1 MQVYKAPLR
10 DYRFIINDFL
20 NYNSDNPIFKNS
32 KLIEE
37 DLDMILEEASKLCE
51 NTLLPLNQSGDEE
64 GCSIENGKVKTPK
77 GFKEAYKN
85 FVDNGWQ
92 GMTVNKKYGG
102 QELPYFVNMFLD
114 EMISSSN
121 MSFGLY
127 AGLTSNAIDAIE
139 KNASDKLK
147 NLYLP
152 KLSTGQWSGTMNL
165 TEPHCGTDLGL
176 SKTTAKPQD
185 DDSYKITGTK
195 IFITCGEHDLSE
207 NIVHLVLAKTP
218 DAPKGIKGISLFL
231 VPKFIPNDDGSIGEH
246 NKLEC
251 GSIEKKMGINASPT
265 CVMHYNEAKGWLV
278 GDLHKGMK
286 AMFIMMNGARLMVGV
301 QGLGI
306 AEIAYQS
313 ALYYA
318 NERLQGR
325 SLNGPKFPDKNAD
338 PIIVHPE
345 IRKNLLKIKTLTE
358 GLRGLMVWTG
368 MQVDIAGSEENKFKK
383 QRADDWVALM
393 TPILKSFST
402 DVGLEAANL
411 AVQIYGGH
419 GYIKDHG
426 VEQLLRDVR
435 ITPIY
440 EGTNGIQALDLVG
453 RKMSMHSGRLLKSFF
468 HEVKEYLE
476 KNSFNYN
483 LNEFVPHLLKSFSR
497 LQQVTTFLA
506 SKGLS
511 NPDEASGASV
521 DYLKMFS
528 LVAVAYIWTRYAD
541 ISINKLNDDPDNFY
555 KAKVASGKYYM
566 TKVLPETGSLMSSIM
581 SGAKFYNDYDD
592 DYFDSAFKI

>member
-1 MQVYKAPLR
+1 MQVYKAPLN
-10 DYRFIINDFL
+10 DYAFLIKDFL
-20 NYNSDNPIFKNS
+20 NLSSADLILKHSDLNT
-32 KLIEE
+32 E
-37 DLDMILEEASKLCE
+37 DLEIILKEAAKLCE
-51 NTLLPLNQSGDEE
+51 NTLLPLNQLGDEE
-64 GCSIENGKVKTPK
+64 GCVLKDGKVVTPK
-77 GFKEAYKN
+77 GFKEAYKG
-85 FVDNGWQ
+85 FVENGWQ
-92 GMTVNKKYGG
+92 GITVNKKYGG
-102 QELPYFVNMFLD
+102 QELPYFINVFLD

-127 AGLTSNAIDAIE
+127 PGLTSNAIAAIE
-139 KNASDKLK
+139 KNASEEIK

-152 KLSTGQWSGTMNL
+152 KLTTGEWSGTMNL
-165 TEPHCGTDLGL
+165 TEPQCGTDLGL
-176 SKTTAKPQD
+176 SKTTAYQQED
-185 DDSYKITGTK
+185 GSFNITGTK
-195 IFITCGEHDLSE
+195 IFITCGEHDMSD
-207 NIVHLVLAKTP
+207 NIIHLVLAKTP
-218 DAPKGIKGISLFL
+218 NAPEGIKGISLFI
-231 VPKFIPNDDGSIGEH
+231 VPKFIPKSDGSIGKR
-246 NKLEC
+246 NNLEC

-286 AMFIMMNGARLMVGV
+286 SMFVMMNGARLMVGV

-325 SLNGPKFPDKNAD
+325 SLNGSKYPDKTAD

-368 MQVDIAGSEENKFKK
+368 LQVDIAKVEKDKFKK
-383 QRADDWVALM
+383 QKAEDWVALL

-402 DVGLEAANL
+402 DLGLESANIAL
-411 AVQIYGGH
+411 QIYGGH

-426 VEQLLRDVR
+426 IEQLVRDSR
-435 ITPIY
+435 IAPIY

-453 RKMSMHSGRLLKSFF
+453 RKMPMHTGRLLKSFF

-483 LNEFVPHLLKSFSR
+483 LNDFIPYLMKSFVR
-497 LQQVTTFLA
+497 LQQVTSFLA
-506 SKGLS
+506 SKGI
-511 NPDEASGASV
+511 NDPDEAAGPSV

-528 LVAVAYIWTRYAD
+528 LVAIGYMWTRYAE
-541 ISINKLNDDPDNFY
+541 ISFHKLNDDPDNFY
-555 KAKVASGKYYM
+555 KAKIASGNYFMRKI
-566 TKVLPETGSLMSSIM
+566 LPETGSLMSSIL
-581 SGAKFYNDYDD
+581 SGAKFYNDYNDNF
-592 DYFDSAFKI
+592 FDLGFKL

>member
-1 MQVYKAPLR
+1 MQVYKAPLN
-10 DYRFIINDFL
+10 DYAFLIKDFL
-20 NYNSDNPIFKNS
+20 NLSSADLILKHSDLNT
-32 KLIEE
+32 E
-37 DLDMILEEASKLCE
+37 DLEIILKEAAKLCE
-51 NTLLPLNQSGDEE
+51 NTLLPLNQLGDEE
-64 GCSIENGKVKTPK
+64 GCVLKDGKVVTPK
-77 GFKEAYKN
+77 GFKEAYKG
-85 FVDNGWQ
+85 FVENGWQ
-92 GMTVNKKYGG
+92 GITVNKKYGG
-102 QELPYFVNMFLD
+102 QELPYFINVFLD

-127 AGLTSNAIDAIE
+127 PGLTSNAIAAIE
-139 KNASDKLK
+139 KNASEEIK

-152 KLSTGQWSGTMNL
+152 KLTTGEWSGTMNL
-165 TEPHCGTDLGL
+165 TEPQCGTDLGL
-176 SKTTAKPQD
+176 SKTTAYQQED
-185 DDSYKITGTK
+185 GSFNITGTK
-195 IFITCGEHDLSE
+195 IFITCGEHDMSD
-207 NIVHLVLAKTP
+207 NIIHLVLAKTP
-218 DAPKGIKGISLFL
+218 NAPEGIKGISLFI
-231 VPKFIPNDDGSIGEH
+231 VPKFIPKSDGSIGKR
-246 NKLEC
+246 NNLEC

-286 AMFIMMNGARLMVGV
+286 SMFVMMNGARLMVGV

-325 SLNGPKFPDKNAD
+325 SLNGSKYPDKTAD

-368 MQVDIAGSEENKFKK
+368 LQVDIAKVEKDKFKK
-383 QRADDWVALM
+383 QKAEDWVALL

-402 DVGLEAANL
+402 DLGLESANIAL
-411 AVQIYGGH
+411 QIYGGH

-426 VEQLLRDVR
+426 IEQLVRDSR
-435 ITPIY
+435 IAPIY

-453 RKMSMHSGRLLKSFF
+453 RKMPMHTGRLLKSFF

-483 LNEFVPHLLKSFSR
+483 LNDFIPYLMKSFVR
-497 LQQVTTFLA
+497 LQQVTSFLA
-506 SKGLS
+506 SKGI
-511 NPDEASGASV
+511 NDPDEAAGPSV

-528 LVAVAYIWTRYAD
+528 LVAIGYIWTRYAE
-541 ISINKLNDDPDNFY
+541 ISIHKLNDDPDNFY
-555 KAKVASGKYYM
+555 KAKIASGNYFM
-566 TKVLPETGSLMSSIM
+566 TKILPETGSLMSSIL
-581 SGAKFYNDYDD
+581 SGAKFYNDYNDNF
-592 DYFDSAFKI
+592 FDLGFKL

>member
-10 DYRFIINDFL
+10 DYRFLIKDFL
-20 NYNSDNPIFKNS
+20 NVSSADSILKHSDLNT
-32 KLIEE
+32 E
-37 DLDMILEEASKLCE
+37 DLEMILEEAAKLCE

-64 GCSIENGKVKTPK
+64 GCILKDGQVITPK
-77 GFKEAYKN
+77 GFKEAYKS
-85 FVDNGWQ
+85 FVENGWQ
-92 GMTVNKKYGG
+92 GITVNKKYGG
-102 QELPYFVNMFLD
+102 QDLPYFINVFLD

-127 AGLTSNAIDAIE
+127 PGLTSNAIEAIE
-139 KNASDKLK
+139 KNASEEIK

-152 KLSTGQWSGTMNL
+152 KLATGEWSGTMNL

-176 SKTTAKPQD
+176 SKTTAYPQED
-185 DDSYKITGTK
+185 GSFNITGTK
-195 IFITCGEHDLSE
+195 IFITCGEHDMSD
-207 NIVHLVLAKTP
+207 NIIHLVLAKTP
-218 DAPKGIKGISLFL
+218 NAPEGIKGISLFI
-231 VPKFIPNDDGSIGEH
+231 VPKFIPNSDGSIGEK
-246 NKLEC
+246 NSLEC

-286 AMFIMMNGARLMVGV
+286 AMFVMMNGARLMVGV

-325 SLNGPKFPDKNAD
+325 SLKGSKFPDKPAD

-368 MQVDIAGSEENKFKK
+368 LQVDIAKLEEDKFKK
-383 QRADDWVALM
+383 QKAEDWVALI

-402 DVGLEAANL
+402 DLGLEAANIAL
-411 AVQIYGGH
+411 QVYGGH

-426 VEQLLRDVR
+426 IEQLVRDSR
-435 ITPIY
+435 IAPIY

-453 RKMSMHSGRLLKSFF
+453 RKIPKHTGRLLKSFF

-483 LNEFVPHLLKSFSR
+483 LNEFIPHLMKSFGR
-497 LQQVTTFLA
+497 LQQVTSFLA
-506 SKGLS
+506 SRGLS
-511 NPDEASGASV
+511 DPDEAAGASV

-528 LVAVAYIWTRYAD
+528 LVAIGYIWTRYAE
-541 ISINKLNDDPDNFY
+541 ISFNKLNDDPNNFY
-555 KAKVASGKYYM
+555 KAKIASGNYFM
-566 TKVLPETGSLMSSIM
+566 TKILPETGSLMSSIL

-592 DYFDSAFKI
+592 KFFDLGFNV